1 MAVIAVYSVKGGVGK
16 TTLAVS
22 LAWSAATTS
31 CRRTLLWD
39 LDPQGG
45 SGYLLGLEPGKRMQA
60 AGILS
65 REVDPARAIRPT
77 GIDRLDLLPADD
89 SLRGL
94 DSLFQRLGKRR
105 RLAKLLE
112 ELSATYERIVLDC
125 APGLDETSAQILRAA
140 GLVVVP
146 LPPSPLARRALETIR
161 DELSRN
167 HKRHPPLLPVLS
179 MVDARRRIHREVH
192 AEFPDWPVIPMASQ
206 IEQIAVRRAPIGTF
220 AASSEPARALE
231 RLWAGIERRLV
242 AP

>member
-1 MAVIAVYSVKGGVGK
+1 MAVVAVYSVKGGVGK

-31 CRRTLLWD
+31 GRRTLLWD

-45 SGYLLGLEPGKRMQA
+45 SGYLLGIEPGTRAQA
-60 AGILS
+60 AGVLA
-65 REVDPARAIRPT
+65 RDVDPAKAICST

-112 ELSATYERIVLDC
+112 GLSSTYERIVLDC

-140 GLVVVP
+140 DLVVVP

-179 MVDARRRIHREVH
+179 MVDARRRIHRE
-192 AEFPDWPVIPMASQ
+192 AREEFPDWPVIPMSSQ

-220 AASSEPARALE
+220 AAASEPAHALD

>member
-45 SGYLLGLEPGKRMQA
+45 AGYLLGIEPGLRTPA
-60 AGILS
+60 AGILA
-65 REVDPARAIRPT
+65 REVEPAQAIRPS

-105 RLAKLLE
+105 LAKLLE
-112 ELSATYERIVLDC
+112 GLSANYERIVLDC

-140 GLVVVP
+140 DLVVVP
-146 LPPSPLARRALETIR
+146 LPPSPLARRALATIR

-179 MVDARRRIHREVH
+179 MVDARRRIHRE
-192 AEFPDWPVIPMASQ
+192 AREEFPDWPVIPMASQ

-220 AASSEPARALE
+220 AAASEPARALE

-242 AP
+242 EG

>member
-45 SGYLLGLEPGKRMQA
+45 SGYLLGLEPGKRLQA
-60 AGILS
+60 AGILA
-65 REVDPARAIRPT
+65 REVDPVRAIRPT

-140 GLVVVP
+140 DLVVVP

-167 HKRHPPLLPVLS
+167 YKRHPPLLPVLS
-179 MVDARRRIHREVH
+179 MVDGRRRIHREVQ

-231 RLWAGIERRLV
+231 RLWAGIERRLI
-242 AP
+242 AM